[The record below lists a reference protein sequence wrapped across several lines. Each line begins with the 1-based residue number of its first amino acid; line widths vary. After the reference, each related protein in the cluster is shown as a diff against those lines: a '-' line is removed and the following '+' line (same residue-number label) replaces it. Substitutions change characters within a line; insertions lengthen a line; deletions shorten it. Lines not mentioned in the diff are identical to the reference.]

1 MSLFIGTLA
10 FEDES
15 LMAQIRVGVLAAS
28 VLSGLVAWLVL
39 SMAARP
45 NPSTPDD

>member
-10 FEDES
+10 FEDET
-15 LMAQIRVGVLAAS
+15 LMAQVRIGVLAAS

-39 SMAARP
+39 MVSARK
-45 NPSTPDD
+45 